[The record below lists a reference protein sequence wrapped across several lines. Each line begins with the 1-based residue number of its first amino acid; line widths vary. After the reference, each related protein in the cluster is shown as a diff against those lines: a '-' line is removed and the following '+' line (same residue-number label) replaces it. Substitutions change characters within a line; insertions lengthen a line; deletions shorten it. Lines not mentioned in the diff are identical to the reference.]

1 MKELLIVEDDLEM
14 QEFYKDMLQ
23 GEPFTI
29 TIVSNAEEGSKKIKE
44 KIYDLVILDILMD
57 GITGDRFFALLRR
70 DNRYKTVPVI
80 MASALDEKTFRCFQA
95 LGNVSFLEKPFNK
108 EMLLSEITLR
118 FENRK
123 QP

>member
-29 TIVSNAEEGSKKIKE
+29 TIVSNAEEGIKKIKE
-44 KIYDLVILDILMD
+44 KIYDLVILDILME
-57 GITGDRFFALLRR
+57 GVTGDRFFALLRR
-70 DNRYKTVPVI
+70 ENRYKEVPVI
-80 MASALDEKTFRCFQA
+80 MASALDEKTYRCFQA

-108 EMLLSEITLR
+108 ERLLSEITMR
-118 FENRK
+118 FESK
-123 QP
+123 K

>member
-70 DNRYKTVPVI
+70 DNRYKAVPVI